1 MLRVHLIVNASGA
14 RRIDSADGVR
24 SRRKL
29 RRVIEYIMESLE
41 SRLTLERMAAA
52 VHLSPY
58 HFARQ
63 FKAAT
68 GSPPHQYVIARRV
81 ERAQHLL
88 RADGEIG
95 VTDVALRVGFSDQSK
110 LSLQFKRIAG
120 FTPGQLR
127 IFRKNWL
134 KVRKLW
140 EELGRRVL
148 L

>member
-1 MLRVHLIVNASGA
+1 MCEALATMLSVHLIRHTTGA
-14 RRIDSADGVR
+14 RRPDSADGVL

-29 RRVIEYIMESLE
+29 RTVMEYNRENRE
-41 SRLTLERMAAA
+41 SRLRLERMAAA

-95 VTDVALRVGFSDQSK
+95 VTEVALRVGFSDQSK
-110 LSLQFKRIAG
+110 LSFQFKRIARV
-120 FTPGQLR
+120 PPRQ
-127 IFRKNWL
+127 FR
-134 KVRKLW
+134 VCPRKC
-140 EELGRRVL
+140 RKA
-148 L
+148 